1 MCQPNVR
8 NGSRIRVFLLWCE
21 DIVDEADIC
30 ARPASQLPDPVTF
43 VVEYERTWGRR
54 RPGSPKTGG
63 TRGKHRDEP
72 ESTGMKFSTRAIHA
86 GQEADPTTGATIV
99 PIYATS
105 TYTQNAVGEHKGY
118 DYSRS
123 VNPTR
128 TALETQLAALEDAR
142 FCSAFAS
149 GMAATSA
156 VMNLLSAGDHVVVGD
171 DLYGGTYRIFS
182 KVYARYGI
190 EFTYVDLADLP
201 AARAALRPN
210 TKMIWAET
218 PTNPLLKLVDIAA
231 LAAIRPFGAVLAV
244 DNTFA
249 SPYFQSPLALGAD
262 IVVHSTTKYI
272 GGHSDAIGG
281 AAIANDSEIATT
293 IKFHQNA
300 VGGVPGP
307 FDAFLL
313 MRGAKTLALRMR
325 EHARNAAR
333 VADFLSARDD
343 VDRVYYPGLASHPQH
358 DLAKRQMRGFGGM
371 VSFVLRGESERA
383 FAFAKATKLFSLA
396 ESLGGVE
403 SLVGIPARMTHGSI
417 PQAEREAR
425 GISDSLVRLS
435 VGIED
440 PDDLLDDLRIALD
453 ATVASVNH

>member
-1 MCQPNVR
+1 
-8 NGSRIRVFLLWCE
+8 
-21 DIVDEADIC
+21 
-30 ARPASQLPDPVTF
+30 
-43 VVEYERTWGRR
+43 
-54 RPGSPKTGG
+54 
-63 TRGKHRDEP
+63 
-72 ESTGMKFSTRAIHA
+72 MKFRTRAIHA
-86 GQEADPTTGATIV
+86 GQDADPGTGATIV
-99 PIYATS
+99 PIYQTS
-105 TYTQNAVGEHKGY
+105 TYTQSAVGEHKGY

-142 FCSAFAS
+142 YCSAFAS

-171 DLYGGTYRIFS
+171 DLYGGTYRVFS
-182 KVYARYGI
+182 KVFARYGI
-190 EFTYVDLADLP
+190 AFTYVDLADL
-201 AARAALRPN
+201 AATRAALQPN
-210 TKMIWAET
+210 TKLIWAET
-218 PTNPLLKLVDIAA
+218 PTNPLLRLVDIAA
-231 LAAIRPFGAVLAV
+231 LAALRPSGALLAV

-249 SPYFQSPLALGAD
+249 SPYFQSPLELGAD

-281 AAIANDSEIATT
+281 AAISNDADVAQA

-307 FDAFLL
+307 FDAFLI

-325 EHARNAAR
+325 EHASNAAL
-333 VADFLSARDD
+333 VAEFLDGRDD
-343 VDRVYYPGLASHPQH
+343 VERVYYPGLASHPQH
-358 DLAKRQMRGFGGM
+358 ELAKRQMRGFGGM
-371 VSFVLRGESERA
+371 VSFVLRGDASRA
-383 FAFAKATKLFSLA
+383 FAFAKATTLFSLA

-440 PDDLLDDLRIALD
+440 PGDLLDDLRLALETTG
-453 ATVASVNH
+453 ARLLR

>member
-1 MCQPNVR
+1 
-8 NGSRIRVFLLWCE
+8 
-21 DIVDEADIC
+21 
-30 ARPASQLPDPVTF
+30 
-43 VVEYERTWGRR
+43 
-54 RPGSPKTGG
+54 
-63 TRGKHRDEP
+63 
-72 ESTGMKFSTRAIHA
+72 MKFRTRAIHA
-86 GQEADPTTGATIV
+86 GQDADPATGATIV
-99 PIYATS
+99 PIYQTS
-105 TYTQNAVGEHKGY
+105 TYTQSAVGEHKGY

-142 FCSAFAS
+142 YCSAFAS

-171 DLYGGTYRIFS
+171 DLYGGTYRVFS
-182 KVYARYGI
+182 KVFARYGI
-190 EFTYVDLADLP
+190 AFTYVDLADL
-201 AARAALRPN
+201 AATRAALQPN
-210 TKMIWAET
+210 TKLIWAET
-218 PTNPLLKLVDIAA
+218 PTNPLLRLVDIAA
-231 LAAIRPFGAVLAV
+231 LAALRPSGALLAV

-249 SPYFQSPLALGAD
+249 SPYFQSPLELGAD

-281 AAIANDSEIATT
+281 AAISSDADVAQA

-307 FDAFLL
+307 FDAFLI

-325 EHARNAAR
+325 EHASNAAL
-333 VADFLSARDD
+333 VAEFLDGRDD
-343 VDRVYYPGLASHPQH
+343 VERVYYPGLASHPQH
-358 DLAKRQMRGFGGM
+358 ELAKRQMRGFGGM
-371 VSFVLRGESERA
+371 VSFVLRGDASRA
-383 FAFAKATKLFSLA
+383 FAFAKATTLFSLA

-440 PDDLLDDLRIALD
+440 PGDLLDDLRLALETTG
-453 ATVASVNH
+453 ARLLR